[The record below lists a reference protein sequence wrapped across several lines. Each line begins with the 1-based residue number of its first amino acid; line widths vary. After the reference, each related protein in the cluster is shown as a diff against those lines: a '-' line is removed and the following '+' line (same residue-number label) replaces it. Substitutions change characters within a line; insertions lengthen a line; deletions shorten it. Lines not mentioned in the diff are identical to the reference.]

1 MCVSETASGEA
12 TLPLFWRRR
21 HSVRGQ
27 QRLAKKK
34 NHQRASQ
41 AATPPPLLC
50 FARAGKSNPDS
61 QLLRLNTQ
69 PLWKRP
75 AATRREGLTLQRQI
89 KGSDQRARERTQSC
103 AALLF
108 VGLIVSGGCHVPDDG
123 APWLAIQAIV
133 PFVWRR
139 KMS

>member
-12 TLPLFWRRR
+12 ALPLFWCRR

-27 QRLAKKK
+27 QRLAQKKSPACESS
-34 NHQRASQ
+34 RR
-41 AATPPPLLC
+41 PPPAPPFLFPPLFLC

-61 QLLRLNTQ
+61 QLL
-69 PLWKRP
+69 RP

-89 KGSDQRARERTQSC
+89 KGSDQRARERTQSW

-123 APWLAIQAIV
+123 APWLAIQANV